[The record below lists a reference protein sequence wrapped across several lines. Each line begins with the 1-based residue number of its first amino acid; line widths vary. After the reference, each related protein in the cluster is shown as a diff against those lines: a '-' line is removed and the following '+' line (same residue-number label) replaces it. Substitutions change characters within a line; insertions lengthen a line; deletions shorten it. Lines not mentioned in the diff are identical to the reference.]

1 MTREPE
7 EGFVPTADMLSGML
21 ADMPMRGAN
30 VFTIPPGRPFLETL
44 ARAVLSGNLPRH
56 GGTPPAELSRITI
69 LLPTRR
75 AARALQEAFLVAT
88 SGRALLLP
96 RIKPIAE
103 GNEDLA
109 LLAGLSGPDAY
120 SPGGADIPPAVPEIT
135 RRIVM
140 TGLVQRWSDAMRRSA
155 IDADDT
161 SPQSLMASAGA
172 GTAAQAAALALE
184 LARLLDEVE
193 TEETDLS
200 QLASLVPDRY
210 SAHWEKT
217 LDFLKIVLEWWPLE
231 LAERKQLSPMERRNR
246 LVRAE
251 AARLATNPPDGPVIV
266 AGVTG
271 SIPATSELMRVVA
284 SLPQGAIVIPGL
296 DMSLDDASWN
306 AIAPDVSKAPSSFFL
321 GPPERL
327 QLGHS
332 SPPLSR
338 EGVGG
343 NPDTEVERGQVSLR
357 SDAMAQHAHPE
368 HPQYGLK
375 RLIAALGLARRDVAL
390 LNDATPPPIIAARN
404 RLISEAMRPARTTGR
419 WHDFTRDADRDAI
432 RHALDGVSLL
442 EAPTAEDE
450 AEAISLMLR
459 EVAETPNKTAA
470 LVTRDRLLAR
480 RVAIRLEAWGIR
492 VDDSAGR
499 PLSKTIPG
507 SFLDL
512 VIEAASTDFAP
523 AAVVALLKHPLT
535 RLGRSAGIVRR
546 TARALEIAA
555 FRTLYLGRGLDG
567 LASALENAESAVRA
581 RERRGHAIQRLRDDD
596 WEAVHALA
604 SDLRSAFEPLTAAL
618 ATTERR
624 QLREMV
630 AAHVA
635 TAEALAHMP
644 EGDRAPG
651 LWAEVAGET
660 ASLFLAGLVDEAL
673 PDFALLPREYA
684 DLYRALIARETVRPK
699 IPLHPRLS
707 ILGPLE
713 ARLIEP
719 DLVII
724 GSLNDGTWPEQVE
737 PGPWLNR
744 PMRQTLGLPAPEE
757 RIGYAAH
764 DFTMLLGAREV
775 MMTRA
780 LKVDGVPAVASRWLL
795 RLNALLEAME
805 LRDTLHPG
813 APWLG
818 WARWRSHAARWKP
831 VRAPAPTPPLALRP
845 RKLSVSGVETW
856 MANPYAI
863 FARDILRLEPMP
875 RLDEEP
881 DAALRGSIV
890 HGALARMSKTYPSAL
905 PKDVAATLMAF
916 AREDLEKFT
925 GNPRVAAFWLLRLER
940 FADWFAASEPGRR
953 AHVVQALAEVE
964 GKTIL
969 SGPAGPFTL
978 TARADR
984 IDIRENGLVITDYK
998 TGASLSKLRKD
1009 AEEGFAPQLAL
1020 EAAIALAD
1028 GFAGVSGKR
1037 IAALR
1042 YISASGGDPAGAEI
1056 DLRAE
1061 DLAALANETR
1071 QGLER
1076 LIHAFDDE
1084 KTPYRAVRRVRFSY
1098 DYDDYAHLARTLE
1111 WSGGSEE
1118 DEE

>member
-1 MTREPE
+1 
-7 EGFVPTADMLSGML
+7 ML
-21 ADMPMRGAN
+21 APDDIVDLVLPIARTPRTSN

-75 AARALQEAFLVAT
+75 AARALQEAFLVA
-88 SGRALLLP
+88 SEGRALILP
-96 RIKPIAE
+96 RIKPIAD

-140 TGLVQRWSDAMRRSA
+140 TGLVQRWSDAMRRA
-155 IDADDT
+155 AMDCDDT
-161 SPQSLMASAGA
+161 SPQALMASAGA

-210 SAHWEKT
+210 CAHWEKT

-251 AARLATNPPDGPVIV
+251 AARLAANPPDGPVIV

-296 DMSLDDASWN
+296 DLSLDDASWN
-306 AIAPDVSKAPSSFFL
+306 AIAPDYDTTSRRSV
-321 GPPERL
+321 
-327 QLGHS
+327 
-332 SPPLSR
+332 LSVAKPDLLD
-338 EGVGG
+338 GDVAVGLRG
-343 NPDTEVERGQVSLR
+343 SAQPDQRPTRAFNDELP
-357 SDAMAQHAHPE
+357 HPE

-375 RLIAALGLARRDVAL
+375 RLIAALGLERRDVAL
-390 LNDATPPPIIAARN
+390 LDGAIPPPIIAARN

-419 WHDFTRDADRDAI
+419 WHDFTRSADRDAI

-480 RVAIRLEAWGIR
+480 RVAIRLEAWNIR

-512 VIEAASTDFAP
+512 VIEAATTDFAP

-546 TARALEIAA
+546 TARAMEIAA
-555 FRTLYLGRGLDG
+555 FRTLYLGRGLGG
-567 LASALENAESAVRA
+567 LASALENAEGAVRA

-596 WEAVHALA
+596 WEAVHTLARDLRAAFAPLTSALA
-604 SDLRSAFEPLTAAL
+604 S
-618 ATTERR
+618 TERR
-624 QLREMV
+624 QLRDLV

-635 TAEALAHMP
+635 SAEALAQMP
-644 EGDRAPG
+644 DGDRAPG

-660 ASLFLAGLVDEAL
+660 ASLFLAGLVDDAL

-775 MMTRA
+775 IMTRA

-795 RLNALLEAME
+795 RLNALLEAMD
-805 LRDTLHPG
+805 LRDTLNPS

-881 DAALRGSIV
+881 DAALRGSII

-953 AHVVQALAEVE
+953 AHVVQALAEVD
-964 GKTIL
+964 GKTVL

-984 IDIRENGLVITDYK
+984 IDIRENGIVITDYK
-998 TGASLSKLRKD
+998 TGASLGKLRKD

-1061 DLAALANETR
+1061 DLAALATETR

-1084 KTPYRAVRRVRFSY
+1084 KTPYRAVRRARFSY